1 MAIVDRDST
10 GITNLNAS
18 PLVRNNSNAEGTGE
32 MREAIGYVANAADD
46 SATSVH
52 RFCRVPSNA
61 RISQVLFHTLL
72 SVTGGAV
79 DIGVYD
85 TDEDG
90 TGAVVDADL
99 FASALVITTPDKLNL
114 DVTFESGQY
123 TVAET
128 VKPLW
133 EVLGATEDPMKDYDI
148 ATTITTDFNGAIVG
162 QTLKVRYSI

>member
-18 PLVRNNSNAEGTGE
+18 PLVRNDSNAEGTGII
-32 MREAIGYVANAADD
+32 REAIGYVANAADD

-52 RFCRVPSNA
+52 RFCRIPSNA
-61 RISQVLFHTLL
+61 RVSQVLFHTLL
-72 SVTGGAV
+72 AATAGNV
-79 DIGVYD
+79 DIGLYD

-90 TGAVVDADL
+90 VGAVVDADL
-99 FASALVITTPDKLNL
+99 FASALAITTPSALNL
-114 DVTFESGQY
+114 DVTFESAEY

-133 EVLGATEDPMKDYDI
+133 EVLGLTADPQKDYDV
-148 ATTITTDFNGAIVG
+148 ATTITTNYNGASVG
-162 QTLKVRYSI
+162 QTIKVRYTI